1 MSRMTAA
8 LATAALIIGV
18 AAPAWAEAARA
29 NPQGPVRASAEV
41 RATYDRMD
49 ALSRSIFWANEQQTD
64 PTDAIAGIRLA
75 QALRELGRY
84 DQAVTA
90 AETTLAVQP
99 TNLDALLELGRAH
112 IARGQAFYGIAA
124 LEKARD
130 QAPRDWRPLSLLG
143 VAYQQVSRPDDAR
156 AAWNQALA
164 LSPDNPDVLTNAAM
178 AAITQ
183 GDAAGAET
191 LLRRAAAR
199 PDASPKVR
207 QNLAMVLGLQ
217 GRLDEAE
224 HILRRE
230 LPPELAEK
238 NLQWLRGRAAGAET
252 AETARTWSSL
262 GG

>member
-1 MSRMTAA
+1 
-8 LATAALIIGV
+8 
-18 AAPAWAEAARA
+18 
-29 NPQGPVRASAEV
+29 
-41 RATYDRMD
+41 
-49 ALSRSIFWANEQQTD
+49 
-64 PTDAIAGIRLA
+64 
-75 QALRELGRY
+75 
-84 DQAVTA
+84 
-90 AETTLAVQP
+90 
-99 TNLDALLELGRAH
+99 
-112 IARGQAFYGIAA
+112 
-124 LEKARD
+124 
-130 QAPRDWRPLSLLG
+130 

-178 AAITQ
+178 AAMTQ